1 MTLRRLTA
9 MFLALFLVATVGTGL
24 GTYAATR
31 ATITRLVDRR
41 IETASDVIVG
51 ETPDRSPGTLLARIS
66 TFGRERDT
74 GDIGFV
80 LTTHT
85 GRSLG
90 GNVTLSRRL
99 PLGYSTLRTG
109 DRIAGLSAGRALVRP
124 VGRGML
130 LTTIAETE
138 PLDQYAPARKRI
150 YLVGFGS
157 IVVVVLGGVVAFSML
172 VARRFAETRRTVDA
186 IVDGDLTQRVPNRGG
201 NDEFDRQAAAF
212 NRMLDRIGD
221 LMESMRNVSNDV
233 AHDLR
238 TPLAQLRGE
247 LALLARGTDA
257 QGATDNLDSAIA
269 HCDQLLAMFAAVL
282 RIGEIEAGERRAEFT
297 TLDLGTLVSET
308 ATMMQPVA
316 SEGGYRIVV
325 EPVPSMTIR
334 GDERLFTQ
342 AIVNLIENALRHT
355 PVGSTIRV
363 AGEVDKGRAR
373 ITVSDDG
380 PGIAADQRATALRR
394 FGRLD
399 VSRAR
404 PGHGLGLPLV
414 AAIARLHGGDVMLGD
429 ARPGLIVT
437 IVVPLLM

>member
-1 MTLRRLTA
+1 MTLRTLTA
-9 MFLALFLVATVGTGL
+9 LFLALFFVATVGTGI

-31 ATITRLVDRR
+31 ATITQLVDRR
-41 IETASDVIVG
+41 IEMASDVIAG
-51 ETPDRSPGTLLARIS
+51 ENPDVLPRTVLARIRA
-66 TFGRERDT
+66 FGRERDT

-80 LTTHT
+80 LTTVAGT
-85 GRSLG
+85 RIG
-90 GNVTLSRRL
+90 GNVALARRL
-99 PLGYSTLRTG
+99 SLGYSTLRGG
-109 DRIAGLSAGRALVRP
+109 DGMVGLSEGRALVRP
-124 VGRGML
+124 VGHRML

-138 PLDQYAPARKRI
+138 PLDKYASARKRI

-172 VARRFAETRRTVDA
+172 VARRFAETRRTVEA
-186 IVDGDLTQRVPNRGG
+186 IVDGDLTKRLPDRGG
-201 NDEFDRQAAAF
+201 DDEFDRQAAAF

-221 LMESMRNVSNDV
+221 LMDNMRNVSNDV

-238 TPLAQLRGE
+238 TPLARLRGE
-247 LALLARGTDA
+247 LSLIAGRTNAHDETGF
-257 QGATDNLDSAIA
+257 DSAIA

-282 RIGEIEAGERRAEFT
+282 RIGEIEAGDRRAGFAA
-297 TLDLGTLVSET
+297 LNLGALVGEI
-308 ATMMQPVA
+308 AAMMQPVA
-316 SEGGYRIVV
+316 SDRGYRIMVG
-325 EPVPSMTIR
+325 PLPTMTIR

-342 AIVNLIENALRHT
+342 AIVNLIENALHHT

-414 AAIARLHGGDVMLGD
+414 AAIARLHAGEVLLGD

-437 IVVPLLM
+437 IVVPLPM